1 MNRII
6 PSRRLDALMLA
17 VACASLAACGG
28 NDAPPPPPPPPATA
42 PTITAQ
48 PTATVTV
55 AEGATAALAVTAES
69 NAGALSYQWRSGSTT
84 PSTIAGATAASY
96 PTPAASLLDDT
107 KVFSVA
113 VSNSVGTTTS
123 GNATLSVTER
133 SWSGLTLPRAA
144 QGTSDTPMGN
154 PSLSVAIDSL
164 GATYMV
170 FSEQRTNG
178 SRALRISYTPAG
190 QSSPQSTSWLGA
202 LNLPANVSE
211 HDVKLV
217 ASDNGHV
224 LAVWREGSLDDIGGV
239 IKAALLQ
246 PGGGSRSG
254 FAAISGG
261 ADAASPTA
269 AYVGD
274 GKFEIV
280 WRQLASSEV
289 TAYDIV
295 ARRLV
300 FNSTVTNGQLLGIE
314 AIEDESANA
323 LAPQIASDGAGNVLV
338 AFSTNAD
345 FERSYA
351 NARNAAAT
359 AWTAANTQQFAGL
372 YPVRLSSLTM
382 NAQGRAVALMRGALT
397 RVYMSQYQFAGNES
411 AWSGEAQYVANHN
424 PNLAPAVEPLAVF
437 GAGNDFTI
445 VSAHNGGAFLSVW
458 PCQALACGEVQ
469 TFLNASRP
477 NAITQLRAGRDAAG
491 NLIVLFG
498 LDMGSTFGV
507 MASAMRFHAG
517 LNVWRSMATAGTLG
531 VDQVSG
537 PLQLVVNPNGSAVA
551 LMPAAINDQTL
562 ARAWNFR

>member
-1 MNRII
+1 
-6 PSRRLDALMLA
+6 
-17 VACASLAACGG
+17 
-28 NDAPPPPPPPPATA
+28 
-42 PTITAQ
+42 
-48 PTATVTV
+48 
-55 AEGATAALAVTAES
+55 
-69 NAGALSYQWRSGSTT
+69 
-84 PSTIAGATAASY
+84 
-96 PTPAASLLDDT
+96 
-107 KVFSVA
+107 VFSVA
-113 VSNSVGTTTS
+113 VSNSAGTTTS
-123 GNATLSVTER
+123 SNATLSVTER
-133 SWSGLTLPRAA
+133 SWSGLTLPRSA
-144 QGTSDTPMGN
+144 GTSDAPMGN
-154 PSLSVAIDSL
+154 PSLAVAIDSL

-178 SRALRISYTPAG
+178 ARGLSISYTPAG
-190 QSSPQSTSWLGA
+190 QTSPQSTSWLGA
-202 LNLPANVSE
+202 ANLPANVSE

-246 PGGGSRSG
+246 PGGGSRAG
-254 FAAISGG
+254 FGTISGG
-261 ADAASPTA
+261 ADAASPA
-269 AYVGD
+269 VAYVGD

-295 ARRLV
+295 ARRIAFDSV
-300 FNSTVTNGQLLGIE
+300 NTNGQLLGVE
-314 AIEDESANA
+314 AIEAESANA

-338 AFSTNAD
+338 AFSTHAD
-345 FERSYA
+345 QERSYA

-359 AWTAANTQQFAGL
+359 AWVANNTTQFPGIYGVTLA
-372 YPVRLSSLTM
+372 SLAM
-382 NAQGRAVALMRGALT
+382 NAQGRAVVLMRGPQT

-411 AWSGEAQYVANHN
+411 AWTGEAQYVANHN

-458 PCQALACGEVQ
+458 PCQASACGAVQ

-491 NLIVLFG
+491 NLIVVFG

-507 MASAMRFHAG
+507 MANAMRFHAG
-517 LNVWRSMATAGTLG
+517 LDAWRSMATAGTLG
-531 VDQVSG
+531 SDQVSG
-537 PLQLVVNPNGSAVA
+537 PMQLAVHANGSAVA
-551 LMPAAINDQTL
+551 MVPSAINDQTL
-562 ARAWNFR
+562 ARSWNFR